1 MNSKIAAYVTVSIL
15 SFGLMGHTLA
25 LAGQERD
32 RLKILD
38 KYKWNL
44 ADIYPDDQA
53 WRGAKEQ
60 LAKELPQMKMFQGKL
75 GTSAATLANAL
86 DKYFGFDKELSRL
99 YVYAQM
105 LSDQDTRDATHLG
118 MKQEMIQLAAAE
130 AAEVAFL
137 EPEILRFEKGRVDK
151 FIRNEPRLKIYR
163 FYLEDIAR
171 RSAHTLSAA
180 EEKLLADMGPLAA
193 ASSSTYGILSNADF
207 PFPSVTLSDGKV
219 VKLDQAAFA
228 DLRALPNRSDREKV
242 MSAFFAALGHFSGTF
257 GTTMNGEVQK
267 VLFQSKARKYES
279 ALEYS
284 LNGPNIPVSV
294 YMRLIDGINK
304 NLPAF
309 HRYLKLRQRIL
320 GLDQLHY
327 YDLYAPLVGSVELTY
342 TPEQA
347 QKLVLEAVAPLG
359 SEYTSTVERAYD
371 SRWIDLFPNEGKRSG
386 AYSEGA
392 AYDVHP
398 YMLINYNGKYTDV
411 STVAHE
417 MGHTMQSYFSNK
429 TQPYPLANY
438 PIFVAEVASTF
449 NETLLINHVLKNT
462 KDDDTRLSLLGNY
475 LENIKSTVFRQA
487 QFAEFELRMY
497 EMAGKGQPITG
508 NALAKL
514 YLDITRKYYGQ
525 DQGISIVDDYIANE
539 WSYIPHFYRDF
550 YVFQYATSFAASMA
564 LSEKVIGGDPGATKR
579 YLAFLSAGGSKYP
592 IDLLKDAGVD
602 MTTDEPLNLTIKAMN
617 RVMDEMDAI
626 LARRKGQ
633 RPFFDWVHAGYW
645 VPIRTLRSILRGNRQ
660 RAQAVYAP
668 IE

>member
-1 MNSKIAAYVTVSIL
+1 MSRKIAAYVTISIL
-15 SFGLMGHTLA
+15 SFGLMGLTLT
-25 LAGQERD
+25 LMGQERD

-53 WRGAKEQ
+53 WRSAKEQ

-137 EPEILRFEKGRVDK
+137 EPEILRFEKGKVDK

-180 EEKLLADMGPLAA
+180 EERLLADMGPLAG

-228 DLRALPNRSDREKV
+228 DLRALPNRFDREKV
-242 MSAFFAALGHFSGTF
+242 MSAFFTALGHFSGTF

-411 STVAHE
+411 STLAHE

-550 YVFQYATSFAASMA
+550 YVFQYATSFTASMA
-564 LSEKVIGGDPGATKR
+564 LSEKVIGGDPAATKR

-602 MTTDEPLNLTIKAMN
+602 MTTDEPLDLTIKAMN

-626 LARRKGQ
+626 LARRK
-633 RPFFDWVHAGYW
+633 
-645 VPIRTLRSILRGNRQ
+645 
-660 RAQAVYAP
+660 
-668 IE
+668 